1 MFQQKTA
8 SNNCTLFLC
17 QVLITNGFLSLK
29 VVGALAAKHG
39 RSASQILGKW
49 QWAEHWGHREHRVVL
64 EFALSV
70 QPRCIQKGFQH
81 IPKSE
86 KRSRPQ
92 RALRPLCDVVQLGS
106 RMEENARLFDFE
118 LDTEAPPPKLRTAIP
133 CFERGMHLGRIWD
146 KLENLTTPAALETFK
161 LVPQTTHVHVHRSWT
176 AAKAHQ
182 PEQSFRHERPD
193 NCGSTELTQ
202 PCVRRGPPT

>member
-1 MFQQKTA
+1 MRVSGRMVLRFSEHVVRCVLRYLYIYIYVSRTPGAEPQEIWGMFQQKTA

-133 CFERGMHLGRIWD
+133 CFERGMHLGRIWT
-146 KLENLTTPAALETFK
+146 NWRT
-161 LVPQTTHVHVHRSWT
+161 
-176 AAKAHQ
+176 
-182 PEQSFRHERPD
+182 
-193 NCGSTELTQ
+193 
-202 PCVRRGPPT
+202 